1 VEQNDGRAVF
11 ASGSANPSRPAWLAS
26 ATSGNV
32 ELLIARRGKDALS
45 AAQSL
50 GFNKITD
57 MPGLNEADWQTI
69 KDNAGKRLDPV
80 PPGYRSGL
88 AVIDDARLLFSLTLT
103 EGLDGATFILCAE
116 DGSEIARS
124 DRMTTEG
131 AYATIAF
138 APADL
143 ERAFALNGEIQ
154 GKLVLRLLLHH
165 ARAVEEQARTGTQRR
180 FREALQSLETD
191 TPNIALLIECIDK
204 IIFSEDRV
212 TVRASPRK
220 EARPEKDAEPPEAP
234 ATLAIDIADIKKRTS
249 KRRLSHSG
257 DFAYLLDALIYHL
270 RFEGGRTVEE
280 LDRFGRNEEE
290 QVGADDD
297 SDEDGEQ
304 PEAIWGFVMQRCAP
318 SSTA

>member
-1 VEQNDGRAVF
+1 VKI
-11 ASGSANPSRPAWLAS
+11 LA
-26 ATSGNV
+26 ARNLVPLV
-32 ELLIARRGKDALS
+32 EL
-45 AAQSL
+45 Q
-50 GFNKITD
+50 
-57 MPGLNEADWQTI
+57 
-69 KDNAGKRLDPV
+69 
-80 PPGYRSGL
+80 Y
-88 AVIDDARLLFSLTLT
+88 
-103 EGLDGATFILCAE
+103 
-116 DGSEIARS
+116 
-124 DRMTTEG
+124 
-131 AYATIAF
+131 
-138 APADL
+138 
-143 ERAFALNGEIQ
+143 
-154 GKLVLRLLLHH
+154 KLVLRLLLHH

-220 EARPEKDAEPPEAP
+220 EARSENEAEPPEAL

-270 RFEGGRTVEE
+270 RFDGGRTVEE

-297 SDEDGEQ
+297 PDEDGEQ
-304 PEAIWGFVMQRCAP
+304 PEAKKAGRSFGALSCKGAGRHQPHERPTQCLW
-318 SSTA
+318 